1 MKCSA
6 RARRSGGETVARKT
20 MNGVDM
26 AGEEKGVSSN
36 TYPYSLNSMAQQNA
50 VMPKNGVEGTQ
61 QLVPP
66 GGKIWNNSNNGLQ
79 TVCNGSLEEEMHCE
93 DILKLTHSTEETLE
107 DLEKLD
113 LQVPGIGHENMEL
126 SGSTTTT
133 TTRKYI
139 TTDYSPSLEDILAVF
154 EDEEN
159 EENFSGESSDPDNVM
174 DTTKGC
180 AHGTIDS
187 YDQICD
193 AVLEDPLWECGPFVE
208 GTLSENEMNSND
220 SDLAVDGIVCEKS
233 PCPEGR
239 IYTEIDSGPFSKG
252 TTHDNGL
259 QGEALSEGSICQIQQ
274 NGGQHEIEESCKSEL
289 KPRPSS
295 KGTTADNGYKYE
307 PHRDGSTSKYEFEEC
322 SKSGLESRPYTEGSL
337 RNKKEQHYQEDELC
351 EDGDEVPEKERS
363 RERERTRISSSQ
375 EMHVLSKEIG
385 KEPSTEQI
393 HVLSQEIGKQPPAE
407 PTLNGPLEGPPQGI
421 WSATLYGTPA
431 GNTKHPEVLLKDGI
445 AASPTDNPYPFSE
458 EVAPCG
464 IDSKKDAF
472 KGVPDTI
479 NPSTEGGASHDI
491 GLTKGVVKG
500 VPDTL
505 NASVEEQVLHD
516 IVSSDRCKGVPDT
529 QNPLVEEEVLPFTI
543 SRNEFKGVPDTLN
556 PSEVEVRHDIISE
569 DKFKGVLDTLNP
581 SEEETVPLDNGSNKD
596 VFQGVLDTLLEE
608 IIPQGVSPEL
618 DISLDVT
625 DNPGS
630 SSEKLV
636 GDGNPL
642 ESEVRTPGVDVH
654 AGIETLMDSLA
665 RHSKMEFTPSL
676 EDLLAECGEDNTESQ
691 IDEIVKT
698 DPNGQDQICGV
709 EVTIGHCYD
718 LAPIKELADNDDD
731 EVSDMATNNG
741 QFRRKCDDTSVMTVT
756 ETRSEMTKTGPDCVH
771 ENPDIELTTGQLPVG
786 GDVSDKNVIGQTDD
800 QTPVGSISND
810 NIPPVGPGSETE
822 IHIECDAGMA
832 THSTPEVPELPVS
845 PGEARTNEMVGSL
858 VKYTQALD
866 TFLEVW
872 KMSKYSSTGKYRKKP
887 LIFL

>member
-1 MKCSA
+1 
-6 RARRSGGETVARKT
+6 

-36 TYPYSLNSMAQQNA
+36 THSYSLNSTAQQNA

-66 GGKIWNNSNNGLQ
+66 GGKIWNNLDNGLQ

-93 DILKLTHSTEETLE
+93 GMLELTYSTEETME

-113 LQVPGIGHENMEL
+113 IQVPGLGHENREL
-126 SGSTTTT
+126 AASTTTT

-159 EENFSGESSDPDNVM
+159 EENFSEESSDPDNAM
-174 DTTKGC
+174 DATKGY
-180 AHGTIDS
+180 AHGEIDS

-193 AVLEDPLWECGPFVE
+193 AALEDPLLEYTPCVE
-208 GTLSENEMNSND
+208 GTLSENEMNSYDWDISVNGD
-220 SDLAVDGIVCEKS
+220 VYEKS
-233 PCPEGR
+233 PCSEGK
-239 IYTEIDSGPFSKG
+239 ICKKEVDSEPLSKG

-259 QGEALSEGSICQIQQ
+259 QGEALSEGSICEIQQ
-274 NGGQHEIEESCKSEL
+274 NGGQHEIEESFKSEL
-289 KPRPSS
+289 KSRSS
-295 KGTTADNGYKYE
+295 LKGTTEDNGYKDKSKS
-307 PHRDGSTSKYEFEEC
+307 HRVGSTSKYEFEES
-322 SKSGLESRPYTEGSL
+322 SKSQLESRPYTEGSL
-337 RNKKEQHYQEDELC
+337 SNKKEQHYQEDELC

-363 RERERTRISSSQ
+363 RERERTSISSSQ
-375 EMHVLSKEIG
+375 EIHVLSQEIG
-385 KEPSTEQI
+385 KQPPIEQI
-393 HVLSQEIGKQPPAE
+393 HVLSQEIGKHPPAE

-421 WSATLYGTPA
+421 WSAPLYGTPA
-431 GNTKHPEVLLKDGI
+431 GNTKHPEVLLKDDGI
-445 AASPTDNPYPFSE
+445 AASPTDNPYPFYE
-458 EVAPCG
+458 EGAPHG

-479 NPSTEGGASHDI
+479 NPSAEGGVSHDI

-505 NASVEEQVLHD
+505 NPPVEEEVLHD
-516 IVSSDRCKGVPDT
+516 IVSSDRCKV
-529 QNPLVEEEVLPFTI
+529 
-543 SRNEFKGVPDTLN
+543 VPDTLN
-556 PSEVEVRHDIISE
+556 PSEVEVLHDIISE
-569 DKFKGVLDTLNP
+569 DKLEDVPDTLNP
-581 SEEETVPLDNGSNKD
+581 SEEENVPLDNGSNKN
-596 VFQGVLDTLLEE
+596 VFQDVLDTLLEE
-608 IIPQGVSPEL
+608 IIPPGVSPEL

-630 SSEKLV
+630 SPEKLV
-636 GDGNPL
+636 VDENPL

-786 GDVSDKNVIGQTDD
+786 RDVSDKKVIGQTDD

-832 THSTPEVPELPVS
+832 THSTPEIPLPVS

-872 KMSKYSSTGKYRKKP
+872 KMSKYSSTGKYSRN
-887 LIFL
+887 L